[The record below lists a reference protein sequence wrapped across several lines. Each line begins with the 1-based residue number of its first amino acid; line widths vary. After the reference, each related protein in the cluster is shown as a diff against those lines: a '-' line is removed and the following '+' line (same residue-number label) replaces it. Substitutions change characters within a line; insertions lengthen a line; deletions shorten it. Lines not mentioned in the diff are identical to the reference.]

1 MKPGLA
7 TSLSIVGVLATGG
20 AALALNSSIL
30 DTESSAKGSPA
41 FATVVGVGTQSGI
54 MPLGDG
60 ATPGSVAE
68 FSAEGVADVING
80 SPETPLANPVVKI
93 VESGVLDAAP
103 TTTAPTVNSTP
114 TTASANAS
122 ASASGQDSS
131 RVKQNQASQS
141 VSQSTSTTSPSAAPS
156 TTAPT
161 ITVPPGES
169 DRHDDDGA
177 HRRDDRLRPGPPP
190 APVTPTPTPTPTTN
204 VAPPASP
211 STTVAGPVDK
221 QFKIADIA
229 TITLTVNGTQLTVK
243 EVLVTPGSAYKVTNQ
258 RTTDGG
264 EIRITLASSTNAV
277 EFSARLVNGQI
288 MAAVSAPSSGNL
300 NPPRP
305 PRERDEDEDDDED
318 GEHHERERDHDD
330 DDD

>member
-114 TTASANAS
+114 STASASAS

-161 ITVPPGES
+161 ITVPSGES

-190 APVTPTPTPTPTTN
+190 APLTPAPTTL
-204 VAPPASP
+204 VAPPVPP

-221 QFKIADIA
+221 QFKIADVA
-229 TITLTVNGTQLTVK
+229 TITLTVNGTQLNVK
-243 EVLVTPGSAYKVTNQ
+243 QVLVTQGSAYKVTSQ
-258 RTTDGG
+258 RATDGG
-264 EIRITLASSTNAV
+264 EIRITLASPTNAV

-288 MAAVSAPSSGNL
+288 MAAVSSPSSGNL

-305 PRERDEDEDDDED
+305 PRERDKDEDDDHED